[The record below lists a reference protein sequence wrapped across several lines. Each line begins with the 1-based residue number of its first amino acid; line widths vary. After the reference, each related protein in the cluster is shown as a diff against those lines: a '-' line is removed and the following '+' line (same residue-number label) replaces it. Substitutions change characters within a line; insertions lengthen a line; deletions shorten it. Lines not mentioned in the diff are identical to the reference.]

1 MKKLTALILIFV
13 MLVSVLPVYASKTAE
28 QEFVTENFKNEI
40 IISHNDAEKTGKWV
54 ETGAVKNYDGGNTLW
69 ANGKGHSITYNFTDI
84 KPGNYEL
91 YNWVCPHNLNAP
103 TIEGVIKCKDGEIRV
118 AQHQKTDEGET
129 VAPGWVSMGVFAF
142 TGKDGE
148 NVTFTTKNETVRT
161 SAVKLVPTD
170 KEVTVLVSNNIS
182 AENAYS
188 HEIEAEI
195 GGKIT
200 WTEGWEYS
208 SSLKNPTLSAPDS
221 LWIAGKG
228 EEAQVNYYPLFNTPC
243 KAKITVYMLYWSKN
257 QTDKIKY
264 EVFHNGKTDEFYLN
278 PLDYTENTWVT
289 LGEFDF
295 SGNAETEFLRVS
307 CVKNENDI
315 LNTRA
320 STVVFEVLGEK
331 PNYIYIS
338 PHYDDAKVLEN
349 AINKYNEQW
358 EMVVPLDKFSDMKDH
373 WAHYDVEYM
382 ANEGLIAGKSE
393 VCFDP
398 DANITRAEY
407 ITILDRAM
415 GYEIVNGESYADVS
429 NDAWYAPYISTAK
442 NNGLLNGLPA
452 DDGFKPEQPITREE
466 MALFTYNAIKA
477 TKRNDEWVSKLPT
490 DFAKFTDTAEISDYA
505 KGALEYLIQTG
516 IIKGMTDTTVAPKGN
531 ATRAQGAVILKRFM
545 QFFVWAGPPTDQEWV
560 MTFNDEF
567 SGDSLD
573 WGTWRSEASAPGHI
587 LSSRWPENIVVKDG
601 DLRLEIRKEE
611 REGSSWTAG
620 SVWVRPEVFGQ
631 AYGYWEARY
640 KIAKGHSINNAFWT
654 ITSLAP
660 QAKTTTDQFELD
672 INEGHYP
679 NAVNMTLHSFE
690 TGKIVSTGQTYYSE
704 YDLSVDYHTYGLL
717 WTKDTLYFYFDGE
730 VKATMPSKNAHL
742 RQFPYLSSAVL
753 NKVFAVSDESD
764 GTAQVIDYVRVWQK
778 KDDVNN
784 PELTFIGKPLEN
796 VGPSDAGPS
805 SGKKPE
811 VSNNPGI
818 ETTEVFTK
826 DQIVDNKKYKGEII
840 IAPVLSD
847 DAWQESAA
855 IKNHDGGNH
864 KWIKAKGAKIS
875 FPLKDIPEGKYKIYM
890 WRLPHAFNGAQMD
903 MILFQNGEKTL
914 AGSLAVKPEE
924 GETAEPGW
932 ILIGEH
938 TLSGDK
944 DADISFTST
953 GDTIRASA
961 IKLVPVK

>member
-1 MKKLTALILIFV
+1 MKKRTAFILIFV
-13 MLVSVLPVYASKTAE
+13 MIISVLPVYASKTSE
-28 QEFVTENFKNEI
+28 QEFVTETFKGEI
-40 IISHNDAEKTGKWV
+40 IIPHTDAETTGKWS
-54 ETGAVKNYDGGNTLW
+54 ETAAVKGYDGGTTLW
-69 ANGKGHSITYNFTDI
+69 ANGKGHSITYSIPDI
-84 KPGNYEL
+84 KAGNYEL
-91 YNWVCPHNLNAP
+91 YNWVCPHNFNAP
-103 TIEGVIKCKDGEIRV
+103 TIEGTVKCKDTEIRV
-118 AQHQKTDEGET
+118 AQHQKIEEGESL
-129 VAPGWVSMGVFAF
+129 APGWVSMGVFAF
-142 TGKDGE
+142 TGNGE
-148 NVTFTTKNETVRT
+148 ESVTFTTKNETIRT

-170 KEVTVLVSNNIS
+170 KAVTVFDKQEIS
-182 AENAYS
+182 AADAYS
-188 HEIEAEI
+188 HEIEAKVS
-195 GGKIT
+195 GKMT

-228 EEAQVNYYPLFNTPC
+228 EEAQVHYYPLLEKPC
-243 KAKITVYMLYWSKN
+243 KVKVTVYMLYWAKN

-264 EVFHNGKTDEFYLN
+264 EVFHNGKVDEFYLN

-295 SGNAETEFLRVS
+295 SGDAESEFLRVS
-307 CVKNENDI
+307 CVKNENEI

-331 PNYIYIS
+331 PEYIYMS

-358 EMVVPLDKFSDMKDH
+358 EMVVPLNKFADMTEH

-382 ANEGLIAGKSE
+382 ANEGLIAGKGE
-393 VCFDP
+393 GTFDP

-407 ITILDRAM
+407 LTILDRAM
-415 GYEIVNGESYADVS
+415 GYELTTGETFSDVPQDS
-429 NDAWYAPYISTAK
+429 WYATYIATAK
-442 NNGLLNGLPA
+442 ANGLLEGLPTS
-452 DDGFKPEQPITREE
+452 DGFKPDSPITRED

-477 TKRNDEWVSKLPT
+477 TKKNDEWVAKLPA
-490 DFAKFTDTAEISDYA
+490 DFAKFTDTSEISDYA
-505 KGALEYLIQTG
+505 KQALEYLVQTG
-516 IIKGMTDTTVAPKGN
+516 IIKGMTETTIAPKGN

-567 SGDSLD
+567 NGDSLD
-573 WGTWRSEASAPGHI
+573 WGVWRSEASAPGHI

-611 REGSSWTAG
+611 REGSTWTAG

-640 KIAKGHSINNAFWT
+640 KIAKGHAINNAFWT

-660 QAKTTTDQFELD
+660 QAKGTTDQFELD

-704 YDLSVDYHTYGLL
+704 YDLSVDYHTYALL
-717 WTKDTLYFYFDGE
+717 WTPETLYFYFDGE

-778 KDDVNN
+778 KEDAAN
-784 PELTFIGKPLEN
+784 PELTFIGQPLQN

-805 SGKKPE
+805 AEKKPAATTD
-811 VSNNPGI
+811 PDI

-826 DQIVDNKKYKGEII
+826 DQIVDNKEYKGEII
-840 IAPVLSD
+840 IEPVLSEG
-847 DAWQESAA
+847 AWQESAA
-855 IKNHDGGNH
+855 IQNYDGGSH
-864 KWIKAKGAKIS
+864 KWIKSKGAKIS
-875 FPLKDIPEGKYKIYM
+875 FPLKDVSEGKYKIYM
-890 WRLPHAFNGAQMD
+890 WRLPHAFNGSQMD
-903 MILFQNGEKTL
+903 MILTQNGEKVL

-924 GETAEPGW
+924 GEKAEPGW
-932 ILIGEH
+932 IFLGGH
-938 TLSGDK
+938 TLTGDK
-944 DADISFTST
+944 TAEISFTST
-953 GDTIRASA
+953 GDTLRASA